1 MLPVKGQCP
10 KCKKD
15 IQWTDVIRGVFA
27 RSGRMESGQVEDD
40 ELDES
45 ELDEDEEEDEEEAPK
60 PARKNRGSD
69 LVRLTGK
76 SKGSPKSKAT
86 TSKGKKQT
94 KKNETLVIPASDGDE
109 SEDIL
114 PSTPQPKKRGRPKKN
129 ADPRKTDELESL
141 ISPPLESKKRGRP
154 KKSPEHSKPTHKKK
168 PSKEAIPDSA
178 GEERDVWIISS
189 DDE

>member
-1 MLPVKGQCP
+1 MLPINGQCP
-10 KCKKD
+10 KCRKD
-15 IQWTDVIRGVFA
+15 IQWADVIRGVFA

-45 ELDEDEEEDEEEAPK
+45 EMDEDEDEDEEEAPK
-60 PARKNRGSD
+60 PRRKDRGSD

-76 SKGSPKSKAT
+76 SKISLKSKGT
-86 TSKGKKQT
+86 TSKAKKQT
-94 KKNETLVIPASDGDE
+94 EKNETLVIPASDGDE

-114 PSTPQPKKRGRPKKN
+114 PPTPQPKKRGPPKKN
-129 ADPRKTDELESL
+129 PKPPKPDKPDSR

-154 KKSPEHSKPTHKKK
+154 KTSPEHNKPTHKKK
-168 PSKEAIPDSA
+168 PSKEVIPDSA